1 MRGCIEMPRRCSA
14 LNSGLLNVEMLDT
27 EMGLLITFA
36 VNPIPQLWK

>member
-1 MRGCIEMPRRCSA
+1 MSPFELLR
-14 LNSGLLNVEMLDT
+14 LLNVEMLDT